1 MIQVVCSRN
10 VMNLRLAHLT
20 ICGQLIISDYPRITH
35 DMYLLVTEHRSSPKH
50 WEVFRLRVDRLWTK
64 RKPGWVV
71 HHGF

>member
-50 WEVFRLRVDRLWTK
+50 
-64 RKPGWVV
+64 
-71 HHGF
+71 